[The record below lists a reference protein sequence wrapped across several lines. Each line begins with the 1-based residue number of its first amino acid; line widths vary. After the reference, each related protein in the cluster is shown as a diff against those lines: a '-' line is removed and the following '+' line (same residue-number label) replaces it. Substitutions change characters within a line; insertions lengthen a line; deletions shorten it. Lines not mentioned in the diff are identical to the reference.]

1 MFNVNLK
8 DHILYQINIYNEEL
22 DEIDIKILTNKLI
35 KEMESRIATRGLYQF
50 WAFAYF
56 SVLIVTA

>member
-8 DHILYQINIYNEEL
+8 DQILYQINIYNGEL
-22 DEIDIKILTNKLI
+22 DETDIKILTKKLI

-50 WAFAYF
+50 
-56 SVLIVTA
+56 

>member
-8 DHILYQINIYNEEL
+8 DQILYQINIYNGEL
-22 DEIDIKILTNKLI
+22 DETDIKILTNKLI

-50 WAFAYF
+50 SAFAYF